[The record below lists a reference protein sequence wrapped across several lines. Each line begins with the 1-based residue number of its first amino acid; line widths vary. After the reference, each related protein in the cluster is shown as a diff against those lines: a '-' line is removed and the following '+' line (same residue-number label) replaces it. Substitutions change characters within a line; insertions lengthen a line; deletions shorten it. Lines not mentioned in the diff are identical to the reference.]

1 VKNPLRC
8 IAVVSILLPIC
19 CFAEAFTIEQVLSAP
34 FPYGLTGALHA
45 PRVAWAFDN
54 KGERNI
60 WVADAPD
67 FVPRQVTHYKTD
79 EGQQIASVKLTP
91 DGKTVVY
98 ARGSEVNKE
107 GTSANPQSLTKTP
120 KQQAW
125 AVDVNGGEPRL
136 LGDIGCDKEECQDLQ
151 ISPDGKTVVWPAKKH
166 LWIAPIDGKKK
177 AEQLDELLG
186 ENDTPRWSPDG
197 KRIAFRSNRKDHSFI
212 AVLELAT
219 KKITYLGP
227 TTNRDAGPV
236 WSPDSKQLVFI
247 RQPGVQFKRPLIPE
261 FPRPWTLWI
270 ADAQSGEGRELFHS
284 GNAME
289 DSLPLFAFQSLQFTN
304 AGRIIFTS
312 EKDGHNHLYSIAVE
326 GGAPQLLTPGNFDV
340 EEVAL
345 SADKRSILYTSNQD
359 DIDRRHIWRVG
370 AAGGESATGRIR
382 RGEPEALT
390 RGETIEWN
398 PVETSDGKT
407 LLCLGSTATSPAMP
421 YRVTSSGRELIAK
434 NVLPPDFPE
443 TQLVT
448 PKQVVFKSTDGLE
461 IHGQLFTPKNQKQR
475 GPGLIFTHGGPIR
488 QMLLGWHYMQ
498 YYHNAYAMNQYL
510 ASKGYTVLSV
520 NYRLG
525 IMYGRAFREP
535 PKSVWR
541 GASEYQDVVGG
552 AKFLQTLVD
561 PQRIGLWGG
570 SYGGFLTAMGLARN
584 SDIFKAG
591 VDFHGVHDWAT
602 FLAMWAEEVEAKKAE
617 AAPDAKEARELAFK
631 SSPVASIANWRSAV
645 LLIHGDDDRNVPFQQ
660 TTDLVE
666 KLRAQNVAFEEL
678 VIPDEIHELLRWSD
692 WVRAYKATAEFFDRK
707 LGARSA
713 GP

>member
-1 VKNPLRC
+1 VLKTLLHFLLVALGSLSLP
-8 IAVVSILLPIC
+8 VVCL
-19 CFAEAFTIEQVLSAP
+19 AESFTIEQVLSAP
-34 FPYGLTGALHA
+34 FPYGLTSASHA
-45 PRVAWAFDN
+45 PRVAWIFDY

-67 FVPRQVTHYKTD
+67 FVPRQVTHYTGD
-79 EGQQIASVKLTP
+79 EGLQIASVRLSP
-91 DGKTVVY
+91 DGKTIVY
-98 ARGSEVNKE
+98 ARGTELNKQE
-107 GTSANPQSLTKTP
+107 TSANPLSLTKMP

-125 AVDVNGGEPRL
+125 TVNLAGGEPRL
-136 LGDIGCDKEECQDLQ
+136 LGDIGCSQEGCEDLQ
-151 ISPDGKTVVWPAKKH
+151 ISPDSKTVIWPAKKH
-166 LWIAPIDGKKK
+166 IWIAPLQKK
-177 AEQLDELLG
+177 AEQLEELLG
-186 ENDTPRWSPDG
+186 ESDTPRWSPDG

-219 KKITYLGP
+219 KKITYLAP

-236 WSPDSKQLVFI
+236 WSPDSKEVMFI
-247 RQPGVQFKRPLIPE
+247 RQPGVEFKRLLIPE
-261 FPRPWTLWI
+261 FPRPWAVWI
-270 ADAQSGEGRELFHS
+270 ADAHSGEGRELFKS
-284 GNAME
+284 GNAMD

-304 AGRIIFTS
+304 AGRVIFAS
-312 EKDGHNHLYSIAVE
+312 EKDGHNHLYSIAAE

-340 EEVAL
+340 EEVVL
-345 SADKRSILYTSNQD
+345 SADKRSVLYTSNQD
-359 DIDRRHIWRVG
+359 DADRRHIWRVG
-370 AAGGESATGRIR
+370 ATG
-382 RGEPEALT
+382 GEPEALT

-398 PVETSDGKT
+398 PIETSDGKT

-421 YRVTSSGRELIAK
+421 YRVNNSGRELIGK
-434 NVLPPDFPE
+434 NLLPADFPE
-443 TQLVT
+443 AQLVT
-448 PKQVVFKSTDGLE
+448 PKQVVFKSEDGLE

-475 GPGLIFTHGGPIR
+475 GPALIFTHGGPIR

-535 PKSVWR
+535 PHSVWR
-541 GASEYQDVVGG
+541 GASEYQDVLAG

-561 PQRIGLWGG
+561 PERIGLWGG

-602 FLAMWAEEVEAKKAE
+602 FLPMWVAEVEAKNAE
-617 AAPDAKEARELAFK
+617 VAPDLKEARELAFK
-631 SSPVASIANWRSAV
+631 SSPVASVATWRSPV
-645 LLIHGDDDRNVPFQQ
+645 LFVHGDDDRNVPFQQ

-666 KLRAQNVAFEEL
+666 KLRAQKVAFEEL
-678 VIPDEIHELLRWSD
+678 IIPGEIHDLLRWND
-692 WVRAYKATAEFFDRK
+692 WVRAYRATAEFFDRR
-707 LGARSA
+707 LAASGEHQ
-713 GP
+713 

>member
-1 VKNPLRC
+1 MKTFCWV
-8 IAVVSILLPIC
+8 AVVSILLPAC

-34 FPYGLTGALHA
+34 FPLGLTTAAHA
-45 PRVAWAFDN
+45 PRVAWIFDN

-60 WVADAPD
+60 WVANAPD
-67 FVPRQVTHYKTD
+67 FVPRPVTHYTGD
-79 EGQQIASVKLTP
+79 DGQQIASVRLTP

-98 ARGSEVNKE
+98 ARGDEINKE

-125 AVDVNGGEPRL
+125 AEDLNGGEPRL
-136 LGDIGCDKEECQDLQ
+136 LGDIGCNGEECEDLQ
-151 ISPDGKTVVWPAKKH
+151 VSPDGKNVVWPAKKH

-177 AEQLDELLG
+177 AEQLEELLG
-186 ENDTPRWSPDG
+186 ESDTPRWSPDG
-197 KRIAFRSNRKDHSFI
+197 KRITFRSNRKDHSFI

-219 KKITYLGP
+219 KKITYLAP
-227 TTNRDAGPV
+227 TTNRDASPI
-236 WSPDSKQLVFI
+236 WSPDSKQVAFI
-247 RQPGVQFKRPLIPE
+247 RQPGVEFKRPLIPE
-261 FPRPWTLWI
+261 FPRPWALWI

-289 DSLPLFAFQSLQFTN
+289 DSLPPFAFQSLQFTN
-304 AGRIIFTS
+304 AGRIIFAS
-312 EKDGHNHLYSIAVE
+312 EKDGHNHLYSIAAE
-326 GGAPQLLTPGNFDV
+326 GDAPQLLTRGNFDV
-340 EEVAL
+340 EEVTL
-345 SADKRSILYTSNQD
+345 SADKRSILYTSNQND
-359 DIDRRHIWRVG
+359 VDRRHIWRVN
-370 AAGGESATGRIR
+370 ASGGD
-382 RGEPEALT
+382 PQALT
-390 RGETIEWN
+390 SGETIEWN
-398 PVETSDGKT
+398 PVETSDGKNV
-407 LLCLGSTATSPAMP
+407 LCLGSTATSPSMP

-434 NVLPPDFPE
+434 NAVPPEFPE
-443 TQLVT
+443 SQLIV
-448 PKQVVFKSTDGLE
+448 PKQVVFKSDDGLD
-461 IHGQLFTPKNQKQR
+461 IHGQLFVPKNQTER
-475 GPGLIFTHGGPIR
+475 GPALIFTHGGPIR

-498 YYHNAYAMNQYL
+498 YYYNAYGMNQYL

-541 GASEYQDVVGG
+541 GASEYQDVIAG
-552 AKFLQTLVD
+552 AKFLQTLENID

-602 FLAMWAEEVEAKKAE
+602 FLSMWAEEAEAKNAGV
-617 AAPDAKEARELAFK
+617 APDAKEARELAFK
-631 SSPVASIANWRSAV
+631 SSPVASIAKWGSPV

-666 KLRAQNVAFEEL
+666 KLRAQKVVFEEL
-678 VIPDEIHELLRWSD
+678 IIPDEIHDLLRWSD
-692 WVRAYKATAEFFDRK
+692 WVRAYKATAQFFDRK
-707 LGARSA
+707 LGEAK
-713 GP
+713 

>member
-1 VKNPLRC
+1 MLKTSFHFLLVAFGSLSLP
-8 IAVVSILLPIC
+8 AVCL
-19 CFAEAFTIEQVLSAP
+19 AESFTIEQVLSAP
-34 FPYGLTGALHA
+34 FPYGLTSASHA
-45 PRVAWAFDN
+45 PRVAWIFDN

-60 WVADAPD
+60 WVADAHD
-67 FVPRQVTHYKTD
+67 FVPRQVTHYTGD
-79 EGQQIASVKLTP
+79 EGQQIASVRLSP
-91 DGKTVVY
+91 DGKAIVY
-98 ARGSEVNKE
+98 ARGTELNKQE
-107 GTSANPQSLTKTP
+107 TSANPLSLTKMP

-125 AVDVNGGEPRL
+125 AVNLARGEPRL
-136 LGDIGCDKEECQDLQ
+136 LGDVGCSEEGCEDLQ
-151 ISPDGKTVVWPAKKH
+151 ISPDSKTVIWPAKKH
-166 LWIAPIDGKKK
+166 IWIAPLDGTKKS
-177 AEQLDELLG
+177 EQLEELLG
-186 ENDTPRWSPDG
+186 ESDTPRWSPDG

-219 KKITYLGP
+219 KKITYLAP
-227 TTNRDAGPV
+227 TTNRDASPV
-236 WSPDSKQLVFI
+236 WSPDSKQIAFI
-247 RQPGVQFKRPLIPE
+247 RQPGVEFKRPLIPE
-261 FPRPWTLWI
+261 FPRPWGLWI
-270 ADAQSGEGRELFHS
+270 ADAHSGESHELFHS

-304 AGRIIFTS
+304 AGRIIFAS
-312 EKDGHNHLYSIAVE
+312 EKDGHNHLYSIAAE

-340 EEVAL
+340 EDVVL
-345 SADKRSILYTSNQD
+345 SADKRSVLYTSNQND
-359 DIDRRHIWRVG
+359 VDRRHIWRVG
-370 AAGGESATGRIR
+370 ATG
-382 RGEPEALT
+382 GEPEALT

-434 NVLPPDFPE
+434 NVLPATFPE
-443 TQLVT
+443 AQLVT
-448 PKQVVFKSTDGLE
+448 PKQVVFKSEDGLE

-475 GPGLIFTHGGPIR
+475 GPALIFTHGGPIR

-535 PKSVWR
+535 PNSVWR
-541 GASEYQDVVGG
+541 GASEYQDVVAG
-552 AKFLQTLVD
+552 AKFLQTLDNVD

-602 FLAMWAEEVEAKKAE
+602 FLPMWVAEVDAKNAEV
-617 AAPDAKEARELAFK
+617 APDVKEARELAFK
-631 SSPVASIANWRSAV
+631 SSPVASVATWRSPV
-645 LLIHGDDDRNVPFQQ
+645 LFIHGDDDRNVPFQQ

-666 KLRAQNVAFEEL
+666 KLRAQKVAFEEL
-678 VIPDEIHELLRWSD
+678 IIPDEIHDLLRWSD
-692 WVRAYKATAEFFDRK
+692 WVRAYRATAEFFDRR
-707 LGARSA
+707 LAASGEHQ
-713 GP
+713 